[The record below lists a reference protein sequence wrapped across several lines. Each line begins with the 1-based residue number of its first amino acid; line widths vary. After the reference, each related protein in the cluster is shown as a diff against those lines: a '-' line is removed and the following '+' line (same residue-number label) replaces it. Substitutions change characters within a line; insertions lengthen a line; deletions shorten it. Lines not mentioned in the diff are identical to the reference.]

1 MADILQAKQDLL
13 EFVYGLNHKY
23 ELSKTVGDDYYE
35 PGMMENL
42 EQYRGEYVEQVNMI
56 FLRVESKGLRYD
68 NQTQNLERIAV
79 GDELRI
85 VRDINNLY
93 NSNNFAIKSN
103 KNESLGNLPA
113 DFCNAF
119 APLYDMGY
127 ATILKAT
134 VSYIERLKD
143 RSRYARQG
151 VLFVELQIKLR
162 GV

>member
-13 EFVYGLNHKY
+13 EFVYVLNHKY
-23 ELSKTVGDDYYE
+23 ELSKTIAEDYFE

-42 EQYRGEYVEQVNMI
+42 EQYRGEYIQQVNMI
-56 FLRVESKGLRYD
+56 FLRVEAKGLRYD
-68 NQTQNLERIAV
+68 NRTQNLERVSADDDVKI
-79 GDELRI
+79 I
-85 VRDINNLY
+85 RDRDNIY
-93 NSNNFAIKSN
+93 NSNNFTIKSN
-103 KNESLGNLPA
+103 KNETLGNMPA

-119 APLYDMGY
+119 APLYDAGY
-127 ATILKAT
+127 ATILSSKI
-134 VSYIERLKD
+134 SYIERLKD